1 MTHRLYINEY
11 NKELVYQLSHNSI
24 SGLYCTDESTN
35 NVLVISGE
43 LEDLQKLSTLMYEED
58 EMKIK
63 KVLPGFITKEET
75 FEDIDK
81 AFKKIHDVMQAEIL
95 KVVNKNWDKT
105 SYHLTGVDK
114 WKVIAEMYDKIL
126 EMDR

>member
-1 MTHRLYINEY
+1 
-11 NKELVYQLSHNSI
+11 
-24 SGLYCTDESTN
+24 
-35 NVLVISGE
+35 
-43 LEDLQKLSTLMYEED
+43 
-58 EMKIK
+58 MKIK

-95 KVVNKNWDKT
+95 KVANKNWDKT

-114 WKVIAEMYDKIL
+114 WKVISEMYDKIL
-126 EMDR
+126 EMER